1 MWTIVLIGELGS
13 CIISLNIVAFVP
25 LVVGKLIVSGSA
37 TSKLNVGKPILSSA
51 TIFLPLII
59 DTAIDDEGKE
69 PANYVVDEIEM
80 LLHYMFGMNRNL
92 TGYTLTNGD

>member
-1 MWTIVLIGELGS
+1 MYR
-13 CIISLNIVAFVP
+13 
-25 LVVGKLIVSGSA
+25 
-37 TSKLNVGKPILSSA
+37 
-51 TIFLPLII
+51 II
-59 DTAIDDEGKE
+59 DKKASGKTRKLMEIAKENKAIFVCSNPRAMESKAHAYGIVGIDFIDYFTFLDDKGKE

>member
-1 MWTIVLIGELGS
+1 MYR
-13 CIISLNIVAFVP
+13 
-25 LVVGKLIVSGSA
+25 
-37 TSKLNVGKPILSSA
+37 
-51 TIFLPLII
+51 II
-59 DTAIDDEGKE
+59 DNKASGKTRRLMEIAKENKAIFVCSNPRAMEAKAHAYGIVGIEFIDYFTFLDDKGKE

>member
-1 MWTIVLIGELGS
+1 MYR
-13 CIISLNIVAFVP
+13 
-25 LVVGKLIVSGSA
+25 
-37 TSKLNVGKPILSSA
+37 
-51 TIFLPLII
+51 II
-59 DTAIDDEGKE
+59 DNKASGKTRRLMEIAKENKAVFVCSNPRAMEAKAHAYGIVGIEFIDYFTFLDDKGKE

>member
-1 MWTIVLIGELGS
+1 MYR
-13 CIISLNIVAFVP
+13 
-25 LVVGKLIVSGSA
+25 
-37 TSKLNVGKPILSSA
+37 
-51 TIFLPLII
+51 II
-59 DTAIDDEGKE
+59 DKKASGKTRKLMEIAKENKAIFVCSNPRAMEAKAHAYGIVGIDFIDYFTFLDDKGKE

>member
-1 MWTIVLIGELGS
+1 MYR
-13 CIISLNIVAFVP
+13 
-25 LVVGKLIVSGSA
+25 
-37 TSKLNVGKPILSSA
+37 
-51 TIFLPLII
+51 II
-59 DTAIDDEGKE
+59 DNKASGKTRKLMEIAKENNAVFVCSNPRAMEAKAHAYGIVGIEFIDYFTFLDDKGKE

>member
-1 MWTIVLIGELGS
+1 MYRIIDNKASGKTRQLMEIAKENKRKKMKR
-13 CIISLNIVAFVP
+13 ISL
-25 LVVGKLIVSGSA
+25 VVEFIDYF
-37 TSKLNVGKPILSSA
+37 T
-51 TIFLPLII
+51 FL
-59 DTAIDDEGKE
+59 DDKGKE

>member
-1 MWTIVLIGELGS
+1 MYR
-13 CIISLNIVAFVP
+13 
-25 LVVGKLIVSGSA
+25 
-37 TSKLNVGKPILSSA
+37 
-51 TIFLPLII
+51 II
-59 DTAIDDEGKE
+59 DIKASGKTRQLMEIAKENKAIFVCSNPRAMEAKAHAYGIVGIEFIDYFTFLDDRGKE

>member
-1 MWTIVLIGELGS
+1 MYR
-13 CIISLNIVAFVP
+13 
-25 LVVGKLIVSGSA
+25 
-37 TSKLNVGKPILSSA
+37 
-51 TIFLPLII
+51 II
-59 DTAIDDEGKE
+59 DNKASGKTRKLMEIAKENKAIFVCSNPRAMEAKAHAYGIVGIDFIDYFTFLDDDDKE

>member
-1 MWTIVLIGELGS
+1 MYR
-13 CIISLNIVAFVP
+13 
-25 LVVGKLIVSGSA
+25 
-37 TSKLNVGKPILSSA
+37 
-51 TIFLPLII
+51 II
-59 DTAIDDEGKE
+59 DNKASGKTRKLMEIAKENKAIFVCSNPRAMEAKAHAYGIVGIKFIDYFTFLDDKGKE

>member
-1 MWTIVLIGELGS
+1 MYR
-13 CIISLNIVAFVP
+13 
-25 LVVGKLIVSGSA
+25 
-37 TSKLNVGKPILSSA
+37 
-51 TIFLPLII
+51 II
-59 DTAIDDEGKE
+59 DNKASGKTRKLMEIAKENKAVFVCSNPRAMEAKAHAYGIVGIEFIDYFTFLDDKGKE

>member
-1 MWTIVLIGELGS
+1 MYR
-13 CIISLNIVAFVP
+13 
-25 LVVGKLIVSGSA
+25 
-37 TSKLNVGKPILSSA
+37 
-51 TIFLPLII
+51 II
-59 DTAIDDEGKE
+59 DKKASGKTRKLMEIAKENKAIFVCSNAREMEAKAHAYGIVGIDFIDYFTFLDDKGKE

>member
-1 MWTIVLIGELGS
+1 MPAVFVCSNPRAMEAKAHAYGIVGIEF
-13 CIISLNIVAFVP
+13 IDYF
-25 LVVGKLIVSGSA
+25 
-37 TSKLNVGKPILSSA
+37 T
-51 TIFLPLII
+51 FL
-59 DTAIDDEGKE
+59 DDRGKE

>member
-1 MWTIVLIGELGS
+1 MYR
-13 CIISLNIVAFVP
+13 
-25 LVVGKLIVSGSA
+25 
-37 TSKLNVGKPILSSA
+37 
-51 TIFLPLII
+51 II
-59 DTAIDDEGKE
+59 DTKASGKTRQLMEIAKENKAIFVCSNPRAMEAKAHAYGIVGIEFIDYFTFLDDRGKE

>member
-1 MWTIVLIGELGS
+1 MYR
-13 CIISLNIVAFVP
+13 
-25 LVVGKLIVSGSA
+25 
-37 TSKLNVGKPILSSA
+37 
-51 TIFLPLII
+51 II
-59 DTAIDDEGKE
+59 DNKASGKTRRLMEIAKENKAVFVCSNPRAMEAKAHAYGIVGIEFIDYFTFLDDRGKE

>member
-1 MWTIVLIGELGS
+1 MYR
-13 CIISLNIVAFVP
+13 
-25 LVVGKLIVSGSA
+25 
-37 TSKLNVGKPILSSA
+37 
-51 TIFLPLII
+51 II
-59 DTAIDDEGKE
+59 DNKASGKTRKLMEIAKENKAVFVCSNPRAMEAKAHAYGIVGVEFIDYFTFLDDKGIE

>member
-1 MWTIVLIGELGS
+1 MYR
-13 CIISLNIVAFVP
+13 
-25 LVVGKLIVSGSA
+25 
-37 TSKLNVGKPILSSA
+37 
-51 TIFLPLII
+51 II
-59 DTAIDDEGKE
+59 DNKASGKTRQLMEIAKENKAIFVCSNPRAMEAKAHAYGIVGIEFMDYFTFLEDKEE

>member
-1 MWTIVLIGELGS
+1 MYR
-13 CIISLNIVAFVP
+13 
-25 LVVGKLIVSGSA
+25 
-37 TSKLNVGKPILSSA
+37 
-51 TIFLPLII
+51 II
-59 DTAIDDEGKE
+59 DNKASGKTRRLMEIAKENKAVFVCSNPRAMEAKAHAYGIVGIEFIDYFTFLDGKGKE

>member
-1 MWTIVLIGELGS
+1 MYR
-13 CIISLNIVAFVP
+13 
-25 LVVGKLIVSGSA
+25 
-37 TSKLNVGKPILSSA
+37 
-51 TIFLPLII
+51 II
-59 DTAIDDEGKE
+59 DTKASGKTRQLMEIAKENKAIFVCSNPRAMEAKAHAYDIVGIEFIDYFTFLDDKGEE

>member
-1 MWTIVLIGELGS
+1 MYR
-13 CIISLNIVAFVP
+13 
-25 LVVGKLIVSGSA
+25 
-37 TSKLNVGKPILSSA
+37 
-51 TIFLPLII
+51 II
-59 DTAIDDEGKE
+59 DNKASGKTRRLMEIARENKAVFVCSNPRAMEAKAHAYGIVGIEFIDYFTFLDDKGKE

>member
-1 MWTIVLIGELGS
+1 MYR
-13 CIISLNIVAFVP
+13 
-25 LVVGKLIVSGSA
+25 
-37 TSKLNVGKPILSSA
+37 
-51 TIFLPLII
+51 II
-59 DTAIDDEGKE
+59 DNKASGKTRKLMEIAKENKAIFVCSNPRAMEAKAHAYGIVGIEFIDYFTFLDNKGKE

>member
-1 MWTIVLIGELGS
+1 METKAHAYGIVGIEF
-13 CIISLNIVAFVP
+13 IDYF
-25 LVVGKLIVSGSA
+25 
-37 TSKLNVGKPILSSA
+37 T
-51 TIFLPLII
+51 FL
-59 DTAIDDEGKE
+59 DDKGKE